1 VIDLADG
8 ARELIQRRLVGEIDG
23 GSPRPFWQK
32 RKCTLDAG
40 LTARRHDRDG
50 AAFGDGGRDTKAD
63 AGCAADDEDSTL
75 FVASRYPEGMAGG
88 MNKPDLDMR
97 KLRYFVAVAEELNFG
112 RAARRLHIAQPVLS
126 RQIRSLEDELGV
138 QLFVRDSRGTEL
150 TAAGTQLLED
160 ARFMLRESNALQE
173 RLIRA
178 TTPTVTVVV
187 GVMPGLL
194 ATAAVRKFEA
204 AEPLF
209 RAQVVQVG
217 WADQVD
223 VVRRGDADV
232 VYARE
237 PIDHHGLGTAAL
249 LEEPRVALLPSDDP
263 LASQESVRLADLGTR
278 RLLQDPQTVPEWYAV
293 ATAEQRGAATRK
305 MASTVEEKLER
316 VAAQEGFVILPRST
330 TAFYRRPDV
339 RVVPI
344 ADIAPGQ
351 VTLIWDAATTN
362 PARDEFVAAALAC
375 RDETI

>member
-1 VIDLADG
+1 
-8 ARELIQRRLVGEIDG
+8 
-23 GSPRPFWQK
+23 
-32 RKCTLDAG
+32 
-40 LTARRHDRDG
+40 
-50 AAFGDGGRDTKAD
+50 
-63 AGCAADDEDSTL
+63 
-75 FVASRYPEGMAGG
+75 
-88 MNKPDLDMR
+88 MNVPDLDMR

-126 RQIRSLEDELGV
+126 RQIRSFEDELGV

-160 ARFMLRESNALQE
+160 ARFMLQESNALQE
-173 RLIRA
+173 RLVRA
-178 TTPTVTVVV
+178 AKPTVTVVV

-204 AEPLF
+204 AEPSC
-209 RAQVVQVG
+209 RARVMQVG
-217 WADQVD
+217 WADQID
-223 VVRRGDADV
+223 VVRRGEADV

-237 PIDHHGLGTAAL
+237 PIDHHGLGTVAL

-293 ATAEQRGAATRK
+293 ATAEQRQAASRK

-316 VAAQEGFVILPRST
+316 VAAREGFVILPRST

-344 ADIAPGQ
+344 EDIAQGQ
-351 VTLIWDAATTN
+351 VTLIWDAAAAN
-362 PARDEFVAAALAC
+362 PARDHFVAAALAC

>member
-1 VIDLADG
+1 
-8 ARELIQRRLVGEIDG
+8 
-23 GSPRPFWQK
+23 
-32 RKCTLDAG
+32 
-40 LTARRHDRDG
+40 
-50 AAFGDGGRDTKAD
+50 
-63 AGCAADDEDSTL
+63 
-75 FVASRYPEGMAGG
+75 

-126 RQIRSLEDELGV
+126 RQIRSFEDELGV

-150 TAAGTQLLED
+150 TAAGTQLLDD

-178 TTPTVTVVV
+178 TTSTVTVVV

-204 AEPLF
+204 AAPLC
-209 RAQVVQVG
+209 RARVVQVG

-223 VVRRGDADV
+223 VVRSGEADV

-263 LASQESVRLADLGTR
+263 LASQTSVRLTELGTR
-278 RLLQDPQTVPEWYAV
+278 RLLQDPHTVPEWYAV
-293 ATAEQRGAATRK
+293 ASAEQRRAASRK

-344 ADIAPGQ
+344 EDIAPGQ
-351 VTLIWDAATTN
+351 VTLIWDAATAN

-375 RDETI
+375 RDEAI